1 MQQERPPIPRY
12 QVCSGCEKAHRGVK
26 TCDKYPDGIPKKYS
40 VRWEDTPDETG
51 IAEECPDF
59 EKEKD
64 PYRWTPP
71 EWLKIIE
78 NLEYAEAILKMENP
92 QQAWKAIVKAEN
104 LSLEEKMD
112 LAVEY
117 AKTHSI
123 DMLEMTHYP
132 SGERVIQEE
141 K

>member
-1 MQQERPPIPRY
+1 MLF
-12 QVCSGCEKAHRGVK
+12 
-26 TCDKYPDGIPKKYS
+26 D
-40 VRWEDTPDETG
+40 
-51 IAEECPDF
+51 
-59 EKEKD
+59 
-64 PYRWTPP
+64 
-71 EWLKIIE
+71 L
-78 NLEYAEAILKMENP
+78 ENP
-92 QQAWKAIVKAEN
+92 QEAWKAIVKAEN

>member
-1 MQQERPPIPRY
+1 
-12 QVCSGCEKAHRGVK
+12 
-26 TCDKYPDGIPKKYS
+26 
-40 VRWEDTPDETG
+40 
-51 IAEECPDF
+51 
-59 EKEKD
+59 
-64 PYRWTPP
+64 
-71 EWLKIIE
+71 
-78 NLEYAEAILKMENP
+78 MENP
-92 QQAWKAIVKAEN
+92 QEAWKAIVKAEN